1 MKHPDRSIRYV
12 KIKQTRK
19 EQLNHF
25 PNRWSRDYFSGRK
38 DDFRLKND
46 SWLWMRLDRWKR
58 TEIKMVSFSVILIYS
73 WPGKTE
79 MVDLFILEKMLIEK
93 ILQFDWIRKFRALIC
108 ERLSHCL
115 QKRIGDQKVKSN
127 ETIFQKLL
135 EALIFWKILNLLWFF
150 DPIQYF
156 SRETWSD
163 LVYQSIRKT
172 LRNEIFWIMTQMDK
186 ETVLILQNSARCGS
200 SIT

>member
-1 MKHPDRSIRYV
+1 M

-38 DDFRLKND
+38 DDFRPKND
-46 SWLWMRLDRWKR
+46 SWLWMRLDRWTH

-73 WPGKTE
+73 WPVKTE

-108 ERLSHCL
+108 ERLSHYL
-115 QKRIGDQKVKSN
+115 QKRIGDKKVKSN

-135 EALIFWKILNLLWFF
+135 EGLIFWKILILLWFF

-156 SRETWSD
+156 SREIWSD

-172 LRNEIFWIMTQMDK
+172 LRNEIFWIMTQMD
-186 ETVLILQNSARCGS
+186 
-200 SIT
+200 